1 RLRVE
6 LADAPDRPHDCDGHE
21 GREQEQ
27 DWRRHPDSNWG
38 WSFCRALP
46 YHLAMSPILER
57 VAGIEPARQPWEGR
71 RLPLHHTR
79 VSGPTSSGS
88 RVSLTVLCSAGC
100 PGLRPGAVETVK
112 S

>member
-21 GREQEQ
+21 GREEEQ

-46 YHLAMSPILER
+46 YHLAMSPIPER
-57 VAGIEPARQPWEGR
+57 GPGAGGGNRTRASTLGR
-71 RLPLHHTR
+71 SQAAITSHPR
-79 VSGPTSSGS
+79 SGPTTSGS
-88 RVSLTVLCSAGC
+88 RVSLAVLC
-100 PGLRPGAVETVK
+100 
-112 S
+112 